1 MKIRISKATIVDT
14 RHADNGKV
22 RDLLIENGTIT
33 KVGENLTDDA
43 DEIIEADGLCVSVGW
58 IDFRANFRDPGAE
71 TKEDFNSGLAAAANG
86 GFTQVALSPDTDPPV
101 DRKGMV
107 RYTLQKAISDPV
119 EAIQIGAVSKNME
132 GKQLSEMFDMYSSGA
147 KAFGDAQSSL
157 NEAGLL
163 QRALLYAQGF
173 DAPILH
179 FPYDGS
185 ISPNGQMNEGPLST
199 QLGLKGIPAIAEEM
213 VVRRDLTILEYTKG
227 QLHLGPVSSQQ
238 SVELIA
244 DAKSKGMKVT
254 CETTAAHL
262 AFGEE
267 TLANFDSFYKI
278 QPPLRSNEN
287 RKQLIKML
295 QEGQIDILSSNHQP
309 EDEEHKKLEFD
320 HAAFGQA
327 NIETFF
333 PLVWNACHDT
343 VDIDKLV
350 STFTINPRELLNINI
365 PEIAEG
371 AVANLTLFSTS
382 EDTQI
387 ERTSLQ
393 TKAYNVLP
401 DGVQIKG
408 RVLGIV
414 SKGIFTPSKW

>member
-33 KVGENLTDDA
+33 KIADNITDDA
-43 DEIIEADGLCVSVGW
+43 DETIEADGLCVSIGW
-58 IDFRANFRDPGAE
+58 FDFRANFRDPGDE
-71 TKEDFNSGLAAAANG
+71 TKEDFNSGLAGAANG
-86 GFTQVALSPDTDPPV
+86 GFTQVALSPDTNPPV

-107 RYTLQKAISDPV
+107 RYTLQKAIGNPV

-132 GKQLSEMFDMYSSGA
+132 GKHLSEMYDMYMSGA

-157 NEAGLL
+157 SEAGIL

-179 FPYDGS
+179 FPYDIT
-185 ISPNGQMNEGPLST
+185 ISRNGQINEGPLST
-199 QLGLKGIPAIAEEM
+199 QLGLKGIPAMAEEM
-213 VVRRDLTILEYTKG
+213 VVRRDLTILDYTKG
-227 QLHLGPVSSQQ
+227 ILHLGPVSSQQ
-238 SVELIA
+238 SVKLINE
-244 DAKSKGMKVT
+244 AKAEGLKVT

-262 AFGEE
+262 AFNEDV
-267 TLANFDSFYKI
+267 LANFNSFYKI
-278 QPPLRSNEN
+278 QPPLRSEEN

-295 QEGQIDILSSNHQP
+295 GEGQIDILSSNHQP

-320 HAAFGQA
+320 YAQFGQA
-327 NIETFF
+327 CIEAFF
-333 PLVWNACHDT
+333 PMVWNACSDK
-343 VDIDKLV
+343 VSLDKLV
-350 STFTINPRELLNINI
+350 ATFTLNPRKLLNIDI

-371 AVANLTLFSTS
+371 AAANLTLFSTNKK
-382 EDTQI
+382 TQI
-387 ERTSLQ
+387 ERAKLQ

-401 DGVQIKG
+401 EGVELKG

-414 SKGIFTPSKW
+414 SNGAFTRSKW

>member
-22 RDLLIENGTIT
+22 RDILIENGTIT
-33 KVGENLTDDA
+33 KIAENIADDA
-43 DEIIEADGLCVSVGW
+43 DEVIEADGLCVSIGW
-58 IDFRANFRDPGAE
+58 FDFRANFRDPGDE

-86 GFTQVALSPDTDPPV
+86 GFTQVALSPDTNPPV

-107 RYTLQKAISDPV
+107 RYTLQKAMGDPV

-132 GKQLSEMFDMYSSGA
+132 GKHLSEMYDMYMSGA

-157 NEAGLL
+157 SEAGIL

-173 DAPILH
+173 NAPILH
-179 FPYDGS
+179 FPYDVS
-185 ISPNGQMNEGPLST
+185 ISRNGQINEGPLST
-199 QLGLKGIPAIAEEM
+199 QLGLKGIPAMAEEM
-213 VVRRDLTILEYTKG
+213 VVRRDLTILDYTKG
-227 QLHLGPVSSQQ
+227 ILHLGPLSSQQ
-238 SVELIA
+238 SIQLIA
-244 DAKSKGMKVT
+244 EAKSEGMKVT

-262 AFGEE
+262 AFNEDV
-267 TLANFDSFYKI
+267 LSNFDSFYKI
-278 QPPLRSNEN
+278 QPPLRSEEN

-295 QEGQIDILSSNHQP
+295 GEGQIDILSSNHLP

-320 HAAFGQA
+320 YAQFGQA
-327 NIETFF
+327 NIEAFF
-333 PLVWNACHDT
+333 PIVWNACSDS
-343 VDIDKLV
+343 VPLDKLV
-350 STFTINPRELLNINI
+350 ATFTLNPRKLLSIDI

-371 AVANLTLFSTS
+371 ATANLTLFSRS
-382 EDTQI
+382 EKTQI
-387 ERTSLQ
+387 ERTKLQ

-401 DGVQIKG
+401 DGVQLKG

-414 SKGIFTPSKW
+414 SKGTFTRSKW